1 MQRALLS
8 VSDKTGIVELAKGL
22 AENGVEL
29 ISTGGTASLL
39 KENGLQVIG
48 IEDIT
53 GFPECLDGRVKTL
66 QPQIHGG
73 ILANREIAGHI
84 SQADE
89 LGIPLIDLVV
99 VNLYPFKQ
107 TIARPDVTRQE
118 AIENI
123 DIGGVTL
130 IRAAGKNAD
139 HVLLLTDPKDYP
151 AFLEKLYGNSLTK
164 EFAHELALKGF
175 RHTAE
180 YDAMISEYLAAEL
193 NDDEMPDTLT
203 LTFEKQ
209 QGLRYGENPHQ
220 QAAFYRDPGNI
231 KGLLSEAKQLNGKE
245 LSYNN
250 IGDASAALEM
260 AREYDEP
267 VVVAVKHANPCGI
280 AIAENVHDAYLK
292 AFAADPQS
300 IFGGIVVL
308 NSQVEANTAE
318 ELKKIFL
325 EIIIAPSFSTE
336 ALDLLKKKKNLRLLE
351 LPQLMEPGR
360 GRPWQMKKVDGGLL
374 IQDLDRVQ
382 IDEDTLK
389 VATKREPSDAEWR
402 DLRFAWK
409 VVKHTKS
416 NAIVTAKNGATLGVG
431 GGQTS
436 RVWAVE
442 NALSRV
448 ESSTEGAVLASD
460 AFFPFADSVE
470 LAHKA
475 GITAVIQPGGSVRD
489 QDSIDFCDQHD
500 MTIVFT
506 GIRHFK
512 H

>member
-1 MQRALLS
+1 MKRALLS
-8 VSDKTGIVELAKGL
+8 VSDKTGIVELAKAL
-22 AENGVEL
+22 EAAGVEL
-29 ISTGGTASLL
+29 ISTGGTARLL
-39 KENGLQVIG
+39 AEAGLKVIG
-48 IEDIT
+48 ISDIT
-53 GFPECLDGRVKTL
+53 GFPECLGGRVKTL
-66 QPQIHGG
+66 QPKIHGG
-73 ILANREIAGHI
+73 ILANRDIPEHL
-84 SQADE
+84 SE
-89 LGIPLIDLVV
+89 SNNLGIPLIDLVV
-99 VNLYPFKQ
+99 VNLYPFKE
-107 TIARPDVTRQE
+107 TIAKPGVTRAD

-139 HVLLLTDPKDYP
+139 HVVLLTDPDDYTP
-151 AFLEKLYGNSLTK
+151 FVEALQAGNINRD
-164 EFAHELALKGF
+164 FRYDMALKGF
-175 RHTAE
+175 RHTAQ
-180 YDAMISEYLAAEL
+180 YDAMIAEYMAAEQG
-193 NDDEMPDTLT
+193 DEEMPDSLS

-220 QAAFYRDPGNI
+220 HAAFYRDPGNI
-231 KGLLSEAKQLNGKE
+231 TGRLADAEQLNGKE

-260 AREYDEP
+260 AREFQEP
-267 VVVAVKHANPCGI
+267 VAVAVKHANPCGI

-308 NSQVEANTAE
+308 NREVNAVLAT

-325 EIIIAPSFSTE
+325 EIVIAPSYSDE
-336 ALDLLKKKKNLRLLE
+336 ALALLKKKKNLRVLL
-351 LPQLMEPGR
+351 LPDLAQPAD
-360 GRPWQMKKVDGGLL
+360 GRPWQLKKVDGGLL
-374 IQDLDRVQ
+374 VQDHDRVQ
-382 IDEDTLK
+382 IDPEKL
-389 VATKREPSDAEWR
+389 VYATERKPNDCEWR
-402 DLRFAWK
+402 DLQFAWK

-416 NAIVTAKNGATLGVG
+416 NAIVTARDGATLGVG

-442 NALSRV
+442 NALTRV

-470 LAHKA
+470 TAHNA
-475 GITAVIQPGGSVRD
+475 GITAIIQPGGSVRD
-489 QDSIDFCDQHD
+489 QDSIDFCNEHD
-500 MTIVFT
+500 MAMVFT

>member
-8 VSDKTGIVELAKGL
+8 VSDKTGVVELAKKL
-22 AENGVEL
+22 AEKSVEL
-29 ISTGGTASLL
+29 ISTGGTAKLL
-39 KENGLQVIG
+39 QENGLSVIS
-48 IEDIT
+48 IDEIT
-53 GFPECLDGRVKTL
+53 GFPECLGGRVKTL

-73 ILANREIAGHI
+73 ILANREIPEHI
-84 SQADE
+84 TEAEE
-89 LGIPLIDLVV
+89 LKIPLIDLVV
-99 VNLYPFKQ
+99 VNLYPFKA
-107 TIARPDVTRQE
+107 TIAKPDVTRAM

-139 HVLLLTDPKDYP
+139 HVTLLTDPSDY
-151 AFLEKLYGNSLTK
+151 S
-164 EFAHELALKGF
+164 EFIKILDSGEIDRDFRYRCALKGF
-175 RHTAE
+175 QHTAQ
-180 YDAMISEYLAAEL
+180 YDALIAEYLAGEQ
-193 NDDEMPDTLT
+193 NEGEMPQTLT

-220 QAAFYRDPGNI
+220 QAAFYRDPGNVR
-231 KGLLSEAKQLNGKE
+231 GMLSDAEQLNGKE

-260 AREYDEP
+260 AREFDEP
-267 VVVAVKHANPCGI
+267 VAVAVKHANPCGI
-280 AIAENVHDAYLK
+280 AIADNVHDAYLK
-292 AFAADPQS
+292 AYAADPQS

-308 NSQVEANTAE
+308 NREVDAVTAE

-325 EIIIAPSFSTE
+325 EIVIAPAYDGE
-336 ALDLLKKKKNLRLLE
+336 ALTLLRKKKNLRVLRIPDLAA
-351 LPQLMEPGR
+351 PAG

-374 IQDLDRVQ
+374 VQDLDRVQ
-382 IDEDTLK
+382 IDPNALK
-389 VATKREPSDAEWR
+389 VPTKREPTDAEWR

-416 NAIVTAKNGATLGVG
+416 NAIVTARDGATLGVG

-436 RVWAVE
+436 RVWAVD
-442 NALSRV
+442 NALTRV
-448 ESSTEGAVLASD
+448 ESTTEGAVLASD

-470 LAHKA
+470 IAHKA
-475 GITAVIQPGGSVRD
+475 GITAIIQPGGSVRD
-489 QDSIDFCDQHD
+489 QDSVDFCDEHD
-500 MTIVFT
+500 MTMVFT